1 MRVWASAIPI
11 FLVLALVSCVQAD
24 LEIGF
29 YANSCPRAEMM
40 ILDFVREHISN
51 APSLAASLLRMH
63 FHDCFV
69 RGCDG
74 SILINSTRRKGA
86 EKAAIPN
93 ETLRGFD
100 FIDRLKSLVEEECP
114 GVVSCADI
122 LALAARDAVGII
134 GGPFWRVPTG
144 RRDGLVSKLSEAL
157 SEIPSPTS
165 NFSTLL
171 SSFNTKGLDVTDLVL
186 LSGAHTIGIA
196 HCPSIHDRLYNFS
209 GKGDQD
215 PSMDSFY
222 AINLKQNKCKSSN
235 DNTTIIEMDPGSF
248 RTFDVGY
255 YRNVLKRRGL
265 FGSDAALMTN
275 EATREAVTSLVEG
288 PPERFFSQF
297 ALSMERMGSTQVKTG
312 SSGEIRKNCAV
323 LNSS

>member
-1 MRVWASAIPI
+1 MFSV
-11 FLVLALVSCVQAD
+11 
-24 LEIGF
+24 
-29 YANSCPRAEMM
+29 
-40 ILDFVREHISN
+40 ILFWTGLNWTELTS
-51 APSLAASLLRMH
+51 SH
-63 FHDCFV
+63 FA
-69 RGCDG
+69 
-74 SILINSTRRKGA
+74 GA
-86 EKAAIPN
+86 
-93 ETLRGFD
+93 
-100 FIDRLKSLVEEECP
+100 
-114 GVVSCADI
+114 
-122 LALAARDAVGII
+122 
-134 GGPFWRVPTG
+134 
-144 RRDGLVSKLSEAL
+144 
-157 SEIPSPTS
+157 
-165 NFSTLL
+165 
-171 SSFNTKGLDVTDLVL
+171 
-186 LSGAHTIGIA
+186 SGAHTIGIA

-323 LNSS
+323 LNSSWEINAVKKRLNEWINYLLWSYRVWNFCKR